1 MSFHHLEFAPNLWP
15 YHFPFDFYF
24 SVIFD
29 VLLDI
34 HPWKEWIL
42 FHH

>member
-1 MSFHHLEFAPNLWP
+1 MSFYHLKFAPNLWP

-42 FHH
+42 FHD